1 MGHVLRMG
9 RREIHTK
16 FWWEKPEG
24 MRWKD
29 NIKTDIKEIG
39 RKGVDWIHPTQDK
52 AQVAGFC

>member
-1 MGHVLRMG
+1 VYTR
-9 RREIHTK
+9 

-29 NIKTDIKEIG
+29 NIKTDIKKAG
-39 RKGVDWIHPTQDK
+39 GKSVGWIHLSQDR